1 MIGEF
6 DNEIPKH
13 QTGPSAKD
21 LGSRHCP
28 GEEDESGHRLG
39 PILQQYVQLD
49 GDADKSTPH
58 PLQTQVTL
66 WVWNTPTDRIIP
78 IDKKSLNNF
87 GDAELSPLCQ
97 ITSHLYLTQRRWS
110 FTQSKAHC
118 LILFQTAKPLAAVQ
132 VHQTQFPL

>member
-39 PILQQYVQLD
+39 PILQLYVQRD
-49 GDADKSTPH
+49 GDADKSTP
-58 PLQTQVTL
+58 PPPPPAPPSNPGDFMGLEYTL
-66 WVWNTPTDRIIP
+66 R
-78 IDKKSLNNF
+78 
-87 GDAELSPLCQ
+87 
-97 ITSHLYLTQRRWS
+97 
-110 FTQSKAHC
+110 
-118 LILFQTAKPLAAVQ
+118 
-132 VHQTQFPL
+132 

>member
-1 MIGEF
+1 MTMIGEF

-39 PILQQYVQLD
+39 PILQLYVQRD
-49 GDADKSTPH
+49 GDADKSTPPPPH

-66 WVWNTPTDRIIP
+66 WVWNTPSDRTIP

-97 ITSHLYLTQRRWS
+97 IIRHSIQAT
-110 FTQSKAHC
+110 F
-118 LILFQTAKPLAAVQ
+118 I
-132 VHQTQFPL
+132 